1 MLDLGIV
8 ALGVGPFLYRAS
20 ELNLIS
26 TMKSSPVL
34 AEPRWWASV
43 VGISLLYVLHGFIW
57 HCPQL
62 FTSICRPTG
71 RHPVDVFAALE
82 VLGKFWQLA
91 CLAGLLGAD
100 GIAAVGD
107 ALMAAPMWC
116 YAACAL
122 YVLAGQTLNMAMYAA
137 IGNDGVYY
145 GFRLGRTVPWCSS
158 FPFNVG
164 LRHPQYVG
172 VVLTILGAAI
182 PMLNDVLI
190 RAGLIQAML
199 AWASMYVVMC
209 IMEQLNDNDK
219 SDKKS

>member
-1 MLDLGIV
+1 ML
-8 ALGVGPFLYRAS
+8 
-20 ELNLIS
+20 
-26 TMKSSPVL
+26 SSSFFWFRGSFFWL
-34 AEPRWWASV
+34 S
-43 VGISLLYVLHGFIW
+43 GFT
-57 HCPQL
+57 
-62 FTSICRPTG
+62 F
-71 RHPVDVFAALE
+71 
-82 VLGKFWQLA
+82 
-91 CLAGLLGAD
+91 
-100 GIAAVGD
+100 
-107 ALMAAPMWC
+107 
-116 YAACAL
+116 
-122 YVLAGQTLNMAMYAA
+122 
-137 IGNDGVYY
+137 
-145 GFRLGRTVPWCSS
+145 WCSS